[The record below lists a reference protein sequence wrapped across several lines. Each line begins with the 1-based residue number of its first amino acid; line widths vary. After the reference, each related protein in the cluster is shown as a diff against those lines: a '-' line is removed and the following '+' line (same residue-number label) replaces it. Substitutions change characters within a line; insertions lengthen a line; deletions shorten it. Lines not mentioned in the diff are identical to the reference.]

1 MARDKKLQTN
11 RRNQRFNLSISP
23 IAGLESYFYA
33 SSIPEDQSKCVI
45 WNVSRD
51 GSCILLNG
59 VHEDLA
65 VGDQCSI
72 KCFASFEKKGYD
84 WSAIVR
90 WIHRE
95 VFVTFIGV
103 EFDETDLAR
112 DGFFKSFKQ
121 IQ

>member
-1 MARDKKLQTN
+1 MALDRKLQTN
-11 RRNQRFNLSISP
+11 RRNKRFNLAISP

-33 SSIPEDQSKCVI
+33 SSIPEHQSKCVI
-45 WNVSRD
+45 WNVSKD

-59 VHEDLA
+59 VHEALA
-65 VGDQCSI
+65 VGDQCRI
-72 KCFASFEKKGYD
+72 ECYAPFEKKGYA
-84 WSAIVR
+84 WNATVR

-103 EFDETDLAR
+103 AFDQTDLVR
-112 DGFFKSFKQ
+112 DSFFDSFKQ